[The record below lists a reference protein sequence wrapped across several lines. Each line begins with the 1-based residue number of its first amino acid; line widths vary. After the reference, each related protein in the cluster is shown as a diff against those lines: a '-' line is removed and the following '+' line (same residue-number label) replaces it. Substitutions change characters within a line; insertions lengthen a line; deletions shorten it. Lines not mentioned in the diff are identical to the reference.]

1 MCGIA
6 GVVSTDKPHVF
17 TIPMIAGMAEV
28 VRHRGP
34 DEAGVYLDDRAG
46 LAHARLSIID
56 IASGQQPM
64 SSPDGSHWIVFN
76 GEIFN
81 YIELRDE
88 LSVCGHN
95 FETSS
100 DTEVILHAYEEYGPE
115 CLTKFNG
122 QFAFA
127 IWNPHERTLF
137 CARDRVGIRPLHY
150 TYQNGLFGFA
160 SEIKSLFAT
169 GLFEPR
175 IDPIALDQIFTFWTT
190 LPGRTFF
197 EGVSEVPPGHYLM
210 LRNGTLSLHRYWDIP
225 YSNPDEQ
232 LDWQSGKIC
241 DEIRGLLTDAVRIR
255 LRADV
260 PVGAYL
266 SGGLDSSAL
275 TTLVV
280 RNFDRD
286 VNTFS
291 IRFDEKAFDEGDPQK
306 IMRSHLG
313 VPHREISVSNEMIR
327 TSFPEIIRNT
337 ERPLVR
343 TAPVPLYH
351 LSRLVRDSGFKVVLT
366 GEGADEVFG
375 GYNIFRENKVRRF
388 WAREPGS
395 EFRHLLLKRLYP
407 YIFTNPLQGKL
418 IKNFFARGLTQTDD
432 LFYSHRIRWNNT
444 RRLQFL
450 FSRDLRDSLGDYDP
464 VEDMRSQL
472 PATFEKRDDFAR
484 AQYLEMWIFMSNYL
498 LSSQG
503 DRVAMANSLEIRVP
517 FLDHRIIEFMAHVPA
532 RWKIRGLDEKHIL
545 KRAFADLLPD
555 TIVNRPKTPYRAP
568 IHTGLMDERSTDILT
583 ENRLTT
589 ANVFEPQQV
598 QKLLDKIQKAH
609 YPSEVD
615 DMGLAG
621 LISTQSACELFI
633 NGGIERHDSHM
644 SLRVCVDNRSGMSS

>member
-6 GVVSTDKPHVF
+6 GVVSTDKPYAF

-64 SSPDGSHWIVFN
+64 SSSDGSHWIVFN
-76 GEIFN
+76 GEVFN

-88 LSVCGHN
+88 LSACGHR

-115 CLTKFNG
+115 CLEKFNG

-127 IWNPHERTLF
+127 IWTPRKRTLF

-150 TYQNGLFGFA
+150 IYRNGFFGFA
-160 SEIKSLFAT
+160 SEVKSLFAS

-175 IDPIALDQIFTFWTT
+175 IDPVALDQIFTFWTT

-197 EGVSEVPPGHYLM
+197 DGVSEVPPGHYLM
-210 LRNGTLSLHRYWDIP
+210 LRDGAMTLHRYWEIP
-225 YSNPDEQ
+225 YCPQNEQ
-232 LDWQSGKIC
+232 LDWHPGRIC
-241 DEIRGLLTDAVRIR
+241 DEIRGLLTDSVRIR

-291 IRFDEKAFDEGDPQK
+291 IRFDEKTFDEGGPQE
-306 IMRSHLG
+306 IMKSHLG

-351 LSRLVRDSGFKVVLT
+351 LSRLVRDSGLKVVLT

-388 WAREPGS
+388 WAREPES
-395 EFRHLLLKRLYP
+395 EFRHLLLRRLYP
-407 YIFTNPLQGKL
+407 YIFTNPMQGKL
-418 IKNFFARGLTQTDD
+418 IKSFFARGLTDIDD

-444 RRLQFL
+444 RRMRFL
-450 FSRDLRDSLGDYDP
+450 FSRELQDRLGDYDP
-464 VEDMRSQL
+464 VEDLRSQL
-472 PATFEKRDDFAR
+472 PGSFEQRDSFAR

-517 FLDHRIIEFMAHVPA
+517 FLDHRLIEFMAKVPA

-545 KRAFADLLPD
+545 KRAFADLLPEA
-555 TIVNRPKTPYRAP
+555 IVNRPKTPYRAP

-583 ENRLTT
+583 DNRLAST
-589 ANVFEPQQV
+589 NVFDPLQV
-598 QKLLDKIQKAH
+598 QKLLAKIQQAQ

-621 LISTQSACELFI
+621 MISTQSACELFMI
-633 NGGIERHDSHM
+633 GGIGRHESHM
-644 SLRVCVDNRSGMSS
+644 SLRVCVDNRATM

>member
-6 GVVSTDKPHVF
+6 GVVSTDKPHFF

-34 DEAGVYLDDRAG
+34 DEAGVYLDDHAG

-64 SSPDGSHWIVFN
+64 SSRDGSHWVVFN

-88 LSVCGHN
+88 LSANGHI

-100 DTEVILHAYEEYGPE
+100 DTEVILHAYEEYGPK

-127 IWNPHERTLF
+127 IWTPHERTLF

-150 TYQNGLFGFA
+150 IHKNGLFGFA
-160 SEIKSLFAT
+160 SEVKSLFAT
-169 GLFEPR
+169 GLFEPH

-197 EGVSEVPPGHYLM
+197 DSVSEVPPGHYLI
-210 LRNGTLSLHRYWDIP
+210 LRDGVLSLHRYWEIP
-225 YSNPDEQ
+225 FCHRDEQ
-232 LDWQSGKIC
+232 LDWQPERIC

-280 RNFDRD
+280 RNFDSD

-291 IRFDEKAFDEGDPQK
+291 IRFDEKAYDEGDPQQ

-450 FSRDLRDSLGDYDP
+450 FSRELRDRLGDYDP

-472 PATFEKRDDFAR
+472 PDSFEKRDDFAR

-517 FLDHRIIEFMAHVPA
+517 FLDHRLIEFMARIPA
-532 RWKIRGLDEKHIL
+532 HRKIQGLDEKHIL
-545 KRAFADLLPD
+545 KKAFADLLPD
-555 TIVNRPKTPYRAP
+555 AIVNRPKTPYRAP
-568 IHTGLMDERSTDILT
+568 IHNGLMDERSTAILT
-583 ENRLTT
+583 ENRLATS
-589 ANVFEPQQV
+589 NVFDPQQV
-598 QKLLDKIQKAH
+598 QKLLDKIQQAH
-609 YPSEVD
+609 FPSEVD

-621 LISTQSACELFI
+621 IISTQSACELFI
-633 NGGIERHDSHM
+633 EGGVSRHESHM
-644 SLRVCVDNRSGMSS
+644 SLSVCVDHRSGKSS